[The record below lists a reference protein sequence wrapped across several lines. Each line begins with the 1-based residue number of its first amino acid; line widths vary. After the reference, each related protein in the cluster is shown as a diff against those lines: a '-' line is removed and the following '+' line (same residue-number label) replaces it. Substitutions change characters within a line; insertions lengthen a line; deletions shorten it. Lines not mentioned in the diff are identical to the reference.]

1 LIAVSDSGNINKYDT
16 STNSFIEFSTLPESA
31 LDIRATGNYLIVTTA
46 ASVYVYG
53 EQLSLV
59 RQINNVQVTG
69 YSPVFTCAT
78 SINDVLY
85 IGTKEN
91 GLLTTTIVMASAFEN
106 ITPMGPSRN
115 NIFAFQTTS
124 NSLWAVYGDYD
135 ATYNPYGLDSYGISK
150 FSQDGWLNIPYASVL
165 GAKSICRITVNPN
178 KEEEVYASSFF
189 SGLLKIDA
197 DKPTLLYNQTNS
209 GLESLT
215 FAGPNYID
223 IRINGAAFDK
233 TETSG

>member
-1 LIAVSDSGNINKYDT
+1 
-16 STNSFIEFSTLPESA
+16 
-31 LDIRATGNYLIVTTA
+31 
-46 ASVYVYG
+46 
-53 EQLSLV
+53 LSLV

-135 ATYNPYGLDSYGISK
+135 AYNVRLR
-150 FSQDGWLNIPYASVL
+150 QLW
-165 GAKSICRITVNPN
+165 C
-178 KEEEVYASSFF
+178 
-189 SGLLKIDA
+189 
-197 DKPTLLYNQTNS
+197 Q
-209 GLESLT
+209 
-215 FAGPNYID
+215 
-223 IRINGAAFDK
+223 
-233 TETSG
+233 

>member
-16 STNSFIEFSTLPESA
+16 STNSFIEFSTLQSL
-31 LDIRATGNYLIVTTA
+31 LDIRATRNYLIVTTA

-91 GLLTTTIVMASAFEN
+91 GLLTTTIVMASAEN
-106 ITPMGPSRN
+106 ITPMGPCEI
-115 NIFAFQTTS
+115 IFFS
-124 NSLWAVYGDYD
+124 DYLKLLVGSLWR
-135 ATYNPYGLDSYGISK
+135 L
-150 FSQDGWLNIPYASVL
+150 
-165 GAKSICRITVNPN
+165 
-178 KEEEVYASSFF
+178 
-189 SGLLKIDA
+189 
-197 DKPTLLYNQTNS
+197 
-209 GLESLT
+209 
-215 FAGPNYID
+215 
-223 IRINGAAFDK
+223 
-233 TETSG
+233 

>member
-16 STNSFIEFSTLPESA
+16 STFFYRVFTLPESV

-91 GLLTTTIVMASAFEN
+91 GLLTTTIVMASA
-106 ITPMGPSRN
+106 
-115 NIFAFQTTS
+115 
-124 NSLWAVYGDYD
+124 
-135 ATYNPYGLDSYGISK
+135 
-150 FSQDGWLNIPYASVL
+150 
-165 GAKSICRITVNPN
+165 
-178 KEEEVYASSFF
+178 
-189 SGLLKIDA
+189 LKI
-197 DKPTLLYNQTNS
+197 
-209 GLESLT
+209 
-215 FAGPNYID
+215 
-223 IRINGAAFDK
+223 
-233 TETSG
+233 

>member
-1 LIAVSDSGNINKYDT
+1 MIISNGVDCVGIWSGIEAFGAELIAVSDSGNINKYDT

-78 SINDVLY
+78 SINDVIY

-91 GLLTTTIVMASAFEN
+91 GLLTTTIVMASA
-106 ITPMGPSRN
+106 
-115 NIFAFQTTS
+115 
-124 NSLWAVYGDYD
+124 
-135 ATYNPYGLDSYGISK
+135 
-150 FSQDGWLNIPYASVL
+150 
-165 GAKSICRITVNPN
+165 
-178 KEEEVYASSFF
+178 
-189 SGLLKIDA
+189 LKI
-197 DKPTLLYNQTNS
+197 
-209 GLESLT
+209 
-215 FAGPNYID
+215 
-223 IRINGAAFDK
+223 
-233 TETSG
+233 

>member
-1 LIAVSDSGNINKYDT
+1 LQLAIPEINKYDT

-91 GLLTTTIVMASAFEN
+91 GLLTTTIVMAAFEN
-106 ITPMGPSRN
+106 ITPMGPCEI
-115 NIFAFQTTS
+115 IFFFQTTS
-124 NSLWAVYGDYD
+124 NSCGQFMETMMRPIIRLRQLWH
-135 ATYNPYGLDSYGISK
+135 
-150 FSQDGWLNIPYASVL
+150 Q
-165 GAKSICRITVNPN
+165 
-178 KEEEVYASSFF
+178 
-189 SGLLKIDA
+189 
-197 DKPTLLYNQTNS
+197 
-209 GLESLT
+209 
-215 FAGPNYID
+215 
-223 IRINGAAFDK
+223 
-233 TETSG
+233 

>member
-16 STNSFIEFSTLPESA
+16 STNSFIEFSTLQSL

-91 GLLTTTIVMASAFEN
+91 GLLTTTIVIASAEN
-106 ITPMGPSRN
+106 ITPMGPCEI
-115 NIFAFQTTS
+115 IFFFRLPQ
-124 NSLWAVYGDYD
+124 
-135 ATYNPYGLDSYGISK
+135 
-150 FSQDGWLNIPYASVL
+150 IPC
-165 GAKSICRITVNPN
+165 GQFMGTMMRPI
-178 KEEEVYASSFF
+178 
-189 SGLLKIDA
+189 
-197 DKPTLLYNQTNS
+197 
-209 GLESLT
+209 
-215 FAGPNYID
+215 
-223 IRINGAAFDK
+223 IRTA
-233 TETSG
+233 

>member
-16 STNSFIEFSTLPESA
+16 STIFIEFSTLPESA

-53 EQLSLV
+53 ELSLV

-91 GLLTTTIVMASAFEN
+91 GLLTTTIVM
-106 ITPMGPSRN
+106 
-115 NIFAFQTTS
+115 
-124 NSLWAVYGDYD
+124 
-135 ATYNPYGLDSYGISK
+135 
-150 FSQDGWLNIPYASVL
+150 
-165 GAKSICRITVNPN
+165 
-178 KEEEVYASSFF
+178 
-189 SGLLKIDA
+189 LL
-197 DKPTLLYNQTNS
+197 L
-209 GLESLT
+209 
-215 FAGPNYID
+215 
-223 IRINGAAFDK
+223 
-233 TETSG
+233 

>member
-16 STNSFIEFSTLPESA
+16 TTNSFIEFSTTRVCS

-91 GLLTTTIVMASAFEN
+91 GLLTTTLS
-106 ITPMGPSRN
+106 
-115 NIFAFQTTS
+115 
-124 NSLWAVYGDYD
+124 
-135 ATYNPYGLDSYGISK
+135 
-150 FSQDGWLNIPYASVL
+150 WLL
-165 GAKSICRITVNPN
+165 
-178 KEEEVYASSFF
+178 
-189 SGLLKIDA
+189 LLKI
-197 DKPTLLYNQTNS
+197 
-209 GLESLT
+209 
-215 FAGPNYID
+215 
-223 IRINGAAFDK
+223 
-233 TETSG
+233 

>member
-16 STNSFIEFSTLPESA
+16 STNFIEFSTLPESA
-31 LDIRATGNYLIVTTA
+31 LIRATGNYLIVTTA

-124 NSLWAVYGDYD
+124 NSCGQFM
-135 ATYNPYGLDSYGISK
+135 GL
-150 FSQDGWLNIPYASVL
+150 
-165 GAKSICRITVNPN
+165 
-178 KEEEVYASSFF
+178 
-189 SGLLKIDA
+189 
-197 DKPTLLYNQTNS
+197 
-209 GLESLT
+209 
-215 FAGPNYID
+215 
-223 IRINGAAFDK
+223 
-233 TETSG
+233 